1 MLVIFLID
9 CWEILMLFFVKDEYY
24 FIFYNLVFMS
34 FFNSSFF
41 KNVFKKNFFPNFN
54 DFIININIFKKYS
67 FYFMILL
74 FLCLNLIINKKI
86 LLIIIIN
93 IIYFIYNSEFYLIKI
108 LNFIEDFNEYFLNIF
123 FDAFNLNLNRNPD
136 LNYFN

>member
-123 FDAFNLNLNRNPD
+123 FDEFNLNLNRNPD

>member
-1 MLVIFLID
+1 MLVILLID
-9 CWEILMLFFVKDEYY
+9 CCEILMLFFVKDEYY
-24 FIFYNLVFMS
+24 FIFYNLVFIS
-34 FFNSSFF
+34 FFNVVF
-41 KNVFKKNFFPNFN
+41 KNVVKKNLFPDFN

>member
-1 MLVIFLID
+1 
-9 CWEILMLFFVKDEYY
+9 MLFFVKDEYY

>member
-1 MLVIFLID
+1 MIGIFIVD
-9 CWEILMLFFVKDEYY
+9 CFEILMMIFVKDEYY
-24 FIFYNLVFMS
+24 FIFYNLVFIS
-34 FFNSSFF
+34 FFNSDFF
-41 KNVFKKNFFPNFN
+41 KNVFKKKFFPDFN
-54 DFIININIFKKYS
+54 DFIKNIHIFKKFS
-67 FYFMILL
+67 LYFI
-74 FLCLNLIINKKI
+74 FLIFACLNLIINKKI

-93 IIYFIYNSEFYLIKI
+93 FIYFIYNSELNFIKI

>member
-1 MLVIFLID
+1 
-9 CWEILMLFFVKDEYY
+9 MLFFVIDEYY

-41 KNVFKKNFFPNFN
+41 KNVFKKNFFPGFN

>member
-1 MLVIFLID
+1 MLVILLID

>member
-1 MLVIFLID
+1 MLVIFLVD
-9 CWEILMLFFVKDEYY
+9 CWDILMLFFVKDEYY

-41 KNVFKKNFFPNFN
+41 KNVFKKNFFPGFN

>member
-9 CWEILMLFFVKDEYY
+9 CCEILMLFFVKDEYY

>member
-1 MLVIFLID
+1 MLVILLID
-9 CWEILMLFFVKDEYY
+9 CCEILMLFFVKDEYY